1 MHPRMLGVVVAIAL
15 TFGIVAVA
23 YAPYHTQ
30 QPLQPAAST
39 SGAFKAQAK
48 VASTHAGFASDGS
61 SMSYVKEHLGH
72 VLACIEGAKGKNVN
86 SSWMNPCSGQGGGV
100 LNDLKASKSGATW
113 TLVAQSADS
122 LALAGI
128 ESTALADAKNAAKG
142 VSELMRLVAESK

>member
-1 MHPRMLGVVVAIAL
+1 MHPRMLAIIVAIAL

-30 QPLQPAAST
+30 QAPPAEST
-39 SGAFKAQAK
+39 SGAFKAQART
-48 VASTHAGFASDGS
+48 ASTHAGFAAEGS
-61 SMSYVKEHLGH
+61 SMSSVKEHLGH
-72 VLACIEGAKGKNVN
+72 VVVCIEGAKGKNVN

-100 LNDLKASKSGATW
+100 LNDLKASKNGATW

-128 ESTALADAKNAAKG
+128 KSTALADAKNAARG
-142 VSELMRLVAESK
+142 VSELMRLIAESK